1 MLTEKEIE
9 KMSMEELR
17 RLVAAQHLQI
27 QSLMQKLFGHR
38 SEKLSRIDE
47 EQQLL
52 FNEIEVHARSEEEE
66 QADFEK
72 EAPLFVQSHV
82 RNKPGRRPLP
92 ASLPRRDIV
101 HDLENKVC
109 GKGHELQH
117 IGEDVTERLSII
129 PMQVEVERHIRHK
142 YVCPVCSKQSSE
154 AIAPDAGPEV
164 ITAPGAP
171 TLIPGS
177 IITPSLLAHIIT
189 GKFCDALPFY
199 RLEKIFSRSGIDLNR
214 ATMCFWAI
222 RVARI
227 SSRLRKLLWDEL
239 RRGDVIH
246 VDETRIQVLKE
257 PGKKATAQ
265 SFLWAYRATT
275 DSGTITLFEYRTNRS
290 GEFLP
295 KRLHGFRGTLLT
307 DAYNGYNSLDSL
319 SQIRRA
325 ACWAHVRRK
334 FFEAQKLGSTEAG
347 WFLDKIAHLYRIEE
361 EARSADAKKRL
372 KARQRYS
379 RDIVED
385 IKVHADT
392 MRSGTLPSSPL
403 AKAIVYMTNEWNRL
417 NVFLDDGQ
425 IPIDNNPI
433 ENDIRPFVVGRK
445 NWLFNDSQKG
455 ASASALY
462 YSLIQTAKA
471 NGHEPYWYLRYLFE
485 WLPTVGRNPERLR
498 ALLPIN
504 VTASQ
509 VAKYFEREK

>member
-9 KMSMEELR
+9 KMSVEELR

-72 EAPLFVQSHV
+72 QAPLFVQSHV
-82 RNKPGRRPLP
+82 RKKPGRRPLP

-101 HDLENKVC
+101 HDLDEKVC
-109 GKGHELQH
+109 SKGHALQH
-117 IGEDVTERLSII
+117 IGEDVSERLSII

-142 YVCPVCSKQSSE
+142 YVCPVCSKQSKE
-154 AIAPDAGPEV
+154 AISPDAESEI

-177 IITPSLLAHIIT
+177 IITSALLAHIIT

-214 ATMCFWAI
+214 ATMCFWSV
-222 RVARI
+222 RVAKTSI
-227 SSRLRKLLWDEL
+227 RLRKLLWDEL
-239 RRGDVIH
+239 RRADMMH

-257 PGKKATAQ
+257 PGRKATAQ

-275 DSGTITLFEYRTNRS
+275 DSGTITFFEYRMNRS
-290 GEFLP
+290 GDFLP
-295 KRLHGFRGTLLT
+295 KRLRGFRGTLLS
-307 DAYNGYNSLDSL
+307 DAYSGYNSVDA
-319 SQIRRA
+319 IDGIKRA
-325 ACWAHVRRK
+325 GCWAHVRRK
-334 FFEAQKLGSTEAG
+334 FFEAKKLGSADAD

-361 EARSADAKKRL
+361 EARNGDAKKRL

-379 RDIVED
+379 IDIVDE
-385 IKVHADT
+385 IKAYADAI
-392 MRSGTLPSSPL
+392 RPGTLPGSPL
-403 AKAIVYMTNEWNRL
+403 AMSMTYMVNEWKRL
-417 NVFLDDGQ
+417 TVFLEDGR

-433 ENDIRPFVVGRK
+433 ENDIRPFVIGRK

-455 ASASALY
+455 ASASAFF

-471 NGHEPYWYLRYLFE
+471 NGHEPYWYLRYLFDR
-485 WLPTVGRNPERLR
+485 LPDAGRDLEKLR
-498 ALLPIN
+498 ALLPVH
-504 VTASQ
+504 VTAGQ
-509 VAKYFEREK
+509 VAKALERKK